1 MGTVGTDDI
10 VILFQRVVS
19 MKSNVAVT
27 PPQLP
32 GLTVNDS
39 LVHVILKKIIFPQN
53 LVTESFSL
61 TSSFPHPIN
70 SWCIITC
77 LFLVSLLSPVD
88 FKCSFEVGLLSVRV
102 CLVVLIVAPV
112 SCPCPRY
119 WSCAKVK
126 WGNSLWA
133 EKSSKQVQTCNQ
145 QICVIIKYPEVG
157 FFNL

>member
-70 SWCIITC
+70 S
-77 LFLVSLLSPVD
+77 
-88 FKCSFEVGLLSVRV
+88 
-102 CLVVLIVAPV
+102 
-112 SCPCPRY
+112 
-119 WSCAKVK
+119 
-126 WGNSLWA
+126 
-133 EKSSKQVQTCNQ
+133 
-145 QICVIIKYPEVG
+145 
-157 FFNL
+157 